1 MLILSSL
8 DYLNR
13 VYLKIDLDCI
23 CENIRKVIEKVGK
36 NTKVMTVVK
45 ADAYG
50 HGAIEVSKA
59 LSEIGTYGFAVATVG
74 EALALRRAGITK
86 PLLILD
92 FVFPNQ
98 FETIIRNDIMLT
110 VFQYGIAKSLN
121 EAAKQMGTTA
131 HIHLKIDTGM
141 GRIGYIPNDESIAEI
156 KRISELSNIEIDGIF
171 THFACADHADK
182 TSMNKQLSL
191 FREFV
196 SKLDNLGIDIPIK
209 HVCNSA
215 AIIDMHDDFLNMVRS
230 GIITYGLYPSDEVQ
244 KDSIDVKPAMELHSV
259 VINVKTINKGDTVSY
274 GSTYIA
280 EKPTVIATIPVGYA
294 DGYPRQLSNKGSV
307 LIHGKRAKIVGRVC
321 MDQFMVDVT
330 DIPDVMIGD
339 NVTLVGKDGDDFIS
353 CEEIGE
359 ISGRFNYEFL
369 CCITRRVP
377 RVYIRNGKTT
387 KIVDY
392 LE

>member
-1 MLILSSL
+1 MSSL

-13 VYLKIDLDCI
+13 VYLRVDLDRI
-23 CENIRKVIEKVGK
+23 CANVQEVIKKVGAG
-36 NTKVMTVVK
+36 TRVMPVVK

-50 HGAIEVSKA
+50 HGAIEVTKA

-86 PLLILD
+86 PILILD

-121 EAAKQMGTTA
+121 EAAIQMGTTA
-131 HIHLKIDTGM
+131 HIHLKVDTGM
-141 GRIGYIPNDESIAEI
+141 GRIGYIPNDESVEEI
-156 KRISELSNIEIDGIF
+156 RKISELSNIEIDGIF
-171 THFACADHADK
+171 THFACADSADK
-182 TSMNKQLSL
+182 TSMNAQLER
-191 FREFV
+191 FRGFV
-196 SKLDNLGIDIPIK
+196 GKLEALGVDIPVK

-215 AIIDMHDDFLNMVRS
+215 AIIDMQDNFLNMVRS
-230 GIITYGLYPSDEVQ
+230 GIITYGLFPSEEVN
-244 KDSIDVKPAMELHSV
+244 KENLDIKPAMEMHSV

-274 GSTYIA
+274 GSTYVA

-307 LIHGKRAKIVGRVC
+307 LIHGRRAKIVGRVC

-330 DIPDVMIGD
+330 DIPDVLIGD
-339 NVTLVGKDGDDFIS
+339 NVTLVGADGDECIT

-377 RVYIRNGKTT
+377 RVYIRNGKTK

>member
-1 MLILSSL
+1 MSSL

-13 VYLKIDLDCI
+13 VYLRVDLDRI
-23 CENIRKVIEKVGK
+23 CANVQEVIKKVGAG
-36 NTKVMTVVK
+36 TRVMTVVK

-50 HGAIEVSKA
+50 HGAIEVTKA

-86 PLLILD
+86 PILILD

-121 EAAKQMGTTA
+121 EAAIQMGTTA
-131 HIHLKIDTGM
+131 HIHLKVDTGM
-141 GRIGYIPNDESIAEI
+141 GRIGYIPNDESVEEI
-156 KRISELSNIEIDGIF
+156 RKISELSNIEIDGIF
-171 THFACADHADK
+171 THFACADSADK
-182 TSMNKQLSL
+182 TSMNSQLER
-191 FREFV
+191 FRNFV
-196 SKLDNLGIDIPIK
+196 GKLEALGVDIPVK

-215 AIIDMHDDFLNMVRS
+215 AIIDMQDNFLNMVRS
-230 GIITYGLYPSDEVQ
+230 GIITYGLFPSEEVN
-244 KDSIDVKPAMELHSV
+244 KENLDIKPAMEMHSV

-274 GSTYIA
+274 GSTYVA

-307 LIHGKRAKIVGRVC
+307 LIHGRRAKIVGRVC

-330 DIPDVMIGD
+330 DIPDVLIGD
-339 NVTLVGKDGDDFIS
+339 NVTLVGADGDECIT

-377 RVYIRNGKTT
+377 RVYIRNGKTK

>member
-1 MLILSSL
+1 MSSL

-13 VYLKIDLDCI
+13 VYLKIDLDQI

-36 NTKVMTVVK
+36 DTKVMPVVK

-110 VFQYGIAKSLN
+110 IFQYSIAEKLD
-121 EAAKQMGTTA
+121 AAAAQMGTTA

-141 GRIGYIPNDESIAEI
+141 GRIGYIPDEKSIEEI
-156 KRISELSNIEIDGIF
+156 RRISELQNIEIDGIF
-171 THFACADHADK
+171 THFACADQADK
-182 TSMNKQLSL
+182 TSMNSQLAL
-191 FREFV
+191 FKDFV
-196 SKLDNLGIDIPIK
+196 RKLEALGINIPIK

-230 GIITYGLYPSDEVQ
+230 GIITYGLYPSEEVN
-244 KDSIDVKPAMELHSV
+244 KESLDVSPAMELHSV

-274 GSTYIA
+274 GSTYVA

-339 NVTLVGKDGDDFIS
+339 NVTLVGKDGDDYIS

-377 RVYIRNGKTT
+377 RVYIRNGRTR

>member
-1 MLILSSL
+1 MSSL

-13 VYLKIDLDCI
+13 VYLKIDLDKI
-23 CENIRKVIEKVGK
+23 CANVQEIIKKVGK
-36 NTKVMTVVK
+36 DTMVMPVVK

-50 HGAIEVSKA
+50 HGAIDVTKA
-59 LSEIGTYGFAVATVG
+59 LSEIGAYGFAVATVG

-86 PLLILD
+86 PILILD

-110 VFQYGIAKSLN
+110 IFQYGIAKSLN
-121 EAAKQMGTTA
+121 EAAEMMGTTA
-131 HIHLKIDTGM
+131 HIHLKVDTGM
-141 GRIGYIPNDESIAEI
+141 GRIGYIPNDESIEEI
-156 KRISELSNIEIDGIF
+156 RKIAKLPNIEIDGIF
-171 THFACADHADK
+171 THFACADMADK
-182 TSMNKQLSL
+182 TSMNKQLKQ
-191 FREFV
+191 FEEFV
-196 SKLDNLGIDIPIK
+196 DKLEKLGINIPIK

-215 AIIDMHDDFLNMVRS
+215 AIIDMDGDFLNMVRS
-230 GIITYGLYPSDEVQ
+230 GIITYGLFPSDEVNR
-244 KDSIDVKPAMELHSV
+244 DSLNIEPAMELHSV
-259 VINVKTINKGDTVSY
+259 VINVKTIQKGDTVSY
-274 GSTYIA
+274 GSTYVA

-330 DIPDVMIGD
+330 DIPYVSIGD

-377 RVYIRNGKTT
+377 RVYIRNGKTK

>member
-1 MLILSSL
+1 MSSL

-13 VYLKIDLDCI
+13 VYLKIDLDQI
-23 CENIRKVIEKVGK
+23 CENIRNVIRKVGK
-36 NTKVMTVVK
+36 DTKVMPVVK

-110 VFQYGIAKSLN
+110 IFQYSIAEKLD
-121 EAAKQMGTTA
+121 AAAAQMGTTA

-141 GRIGYIPNDESIAEI
+141 GRIGYIPDEKSIEEI
-156 KRISELSNIEIDGIF
+156 KRISELPNIEIDGIF
-171 THFACADHADK
+171 THFACADQADK
-182 TSMNKQLSL
+182 TSMNSQLAL
-191 FREFV
+191 FKNFV
-196 SKLDNLGIDIPIK
+196 RKLEDLGINIPIK

-230 GIITYGLYPSDEVQ
+230 GIITYGLYPSEEVN
-244 KDSIDVKPAMELHSV
+244 KESLDVKPAMELHSV

-274 GSTYIA
+274 GSTYVA

-330 DIPDVMIGD
+330 DIPDIMIGD
-339 NVTLVGKDGDDFIS
+339 NVTLVGKDGDDFIT

-377 RVYIRNGKTT
+377 RVYIRNGRTR

>member
-1 MLILSSL
+1 MTTQRVRVQIQTRKIQENYLHLKSL
-8 DYLNR
+8 VPEDCR
-13 VYLKIDLDCI
+13 VLA
-23 CENIRKVIEKVGK
+23 
-36 NTKVMTVVK
+36 VVK

-50 HGAIEVSKA
+50 HGAIEVTKA

-86 PLLILD
+86 PILILD

-121 EAAKQMGTTA
+121 EAAIQMGTTA
-131 HIHLKIDTGM
+131 HIHLKVDTGM
-141 GRIGYIPNDESIAEI
+141 GRIGYIPNDESVEEI
-156 KRISELSNIEIDGIF
+156 RKISALSNIEIDGIF
-171 THFACADHADK
+171 THFACADSADK
-182 TSMNKQLSL
+182 TSMNAQLER
-191 FREFV
+191 FRNFV
-196 SKLDNLGIDIPIK
+196 SKIESLGIDIPIK

-215 AIIDMHDDFLNMVRS
+215 AIIDMQDDFLNMVRS
-230 GIITYGLYPSDEVQ
+230 GIITYGLFPSDEVN
-244 KDSIDVKPAMELHSV
+244 KENLNVKPAMEMHSV

-274 GSTYIA
+274 GSTYVA

-330 DIPDVMIGD
+330 DIPDVLIGD
-339 NVTLVGKDGDDFIS
+339 NVTLVGKDGDECIT

-377 RVYIRNGKTT
+377 RVYIRNGKTK

>member
-1 MLILSSL
+1 MSSL

-13 VYLKIDLDCI
+13 VYLRIDLDQI
-23 CENIRKVIEKVGK
+23 CSNVQEIIKKVGK
-36 NTKVMTVVK
+36 DTKVMPVVK

-50 HGAIEVSKA
+50 HGAIEVTKA

-86 PLLILD
+86 PILILD

-121 EAAKQMGTTA
+121 EAAEMMGTTA

-141 GRIGYIPNDESIAEI
+141 GRIGYIPNDESVEEIRKIAQ
-156 KRISELSNIEIDGIF
+156 LPNIEIDGIF
-171 THFACADHADK
+171 THFACADMADK
-182 TSMNKQLSL
+182 TSMNGQLEQ
-191 FREFV
+191 FKAFV
-196 SKLDNLGIDIPIK
+196 KKIEALGINIPIK

-215 AIIDMHDDFLNMVRS
+215 AIIDMQDDFLNMVRS
-230 GIITYGLYPSDEVQ
+230 GIITYGLYPSDEVN
-244 KDSIDVKPAMELHSV
+244 KKSLSVKPAMELHSV
-259 VINVKTINKGDTVSY
+259 VINVKTIQKGDTVSY
-274 GSTYIA
+274 GSTYVA
-280 EKPTVIATIPVGYA
+280 DKPTVIATIPVGYA

-330 DIPDVMIGD
+330 DIPYVSIGD

-353 CEEIGE
+353 CEELGE

-377 RVYIRNGKTT
+377 RVYIRNGKTR

>member
-1 MLILSSL
+1 MLNLSSL

-13 VYLKIDLDCI
+13 VYLKIDLDQI

-36 NTKVMTVVK
+36 DTKVMPVVK

-110 VFQYGIAKSLN
+110 IFQYSIAEKLD
-121 EAAKQMGTTA
+121 AAAAQMGTTA

-141 GRIGYIPNDESIAEI
+141 GRIGYIPDEKSIEEI
-156 KRISELSNIEIDGIF
+156 KRIAELPNIEIDGIF
-171 THFACADHADK
+171 THFACADSADK
-182 TSMNKQLSL
+182 TSMNAQLKL

-196 SKLDNLGIDIPIK
+196 EKLEMLGINIPIK

-230 GIITYGLYPSDEVQ
+230 GIITYGLYPSEEVN
-244 KDSIDVKPAMELHSV
+244 KDSLDVRPAMELHSV

-274 GSTYIA
+274 GSTYVA

-377 RVYIRNGKTT
+377 RVYMRNGKTR